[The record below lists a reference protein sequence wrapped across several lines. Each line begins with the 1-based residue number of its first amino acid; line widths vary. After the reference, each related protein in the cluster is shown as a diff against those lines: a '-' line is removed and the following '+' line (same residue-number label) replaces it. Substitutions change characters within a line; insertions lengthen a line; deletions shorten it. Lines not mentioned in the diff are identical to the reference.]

1 MQSNKVQKE
10 KIMKNKLLIVW
21 SSGEVE
27 VARKL
32 VLLYGSVML
41 ERKYW
46 DEATIMIWGPSA
58 KLLAQDEKLQE
69 QFKVVQKSGVIFNA
83 CVVCTDEYGVSDAL
97 RELGVALIHTGEM
110 LTEALQSDDVKIITF

>member
-1 MQSNKVQKE
+1 
-10 KIMKNKLLIVW
+10 MKNKLLIVW

-27 VARKL
+27 VAKKL

-58 KLLAQDEKLQE
+58 KLLAENEELQK
-69 QFKVVQKSGVIFNA
+69 QFLVVKNSGVKFNA
-83 CVVCTDEYGVSDAL
+83 CVVCTDDYGVSASL
-97 RELGVALIHTGEM
+97 KELGVELIHTGEM
-110 LTEALQSDDVKIITF
+110 LTHALQSDEIKVITF